1 MNTKSEQYREAR
13 YGDVTV
19 PYLLIKSKRRTYAI
33 EVSPD
38 KGVIIRV
45 PLRTS
50 EKAIAT
56 ILEERREWIV
66 THYLKMEQKREQ
78 RAKAKVGNGYTEV
91 QRQYL
96 EKRYRE
102 AAKEYIPKRVDYFVT
117 LTGGSYERITIRDQ
131 KTRWGS
137 CSGRGTLSFN
147 WKLMLAPPAI
157 LDYVVVHE
165 LCHLTHM
172 NHSRDFWQAVEL
184 VLPDYKERR
193 QWLKEHGEELQL

>member
-1 MNTKSEQYREAR
+1 MRIKSEQYREAM

-19 PYLLIKSKRRTYAI
+19 PYLLIRSQRRTYAI

-45 PLRTS
+45 PVTMS
-50 EKAIAT
+50 ERVLT
-56 ILEERREWIV
+56 NILQEREEWIV
-66 THYLKMEQKREQ
+66 SHYLKMERKKALREQ
-78 RAKAKVGNGYTEV
+78 KAEQSPYTEV
-91 QRQYL
+91 QRQYM

-102 AAKEYIPKRVDYFVT
+102 AAKEYISKRVDYYIP

-137 CSGRGTLSFN
+137 CSSQGTLSFN
-147 WKLMLAPPAI
+147 WRLMLAPPAV

-165 LCHLTHM
+165 LCHLTYM
-172 NHSRDFWQAVEL
+172 NHSREFWQAVER
-184 VLPDYKERR
+184 VMPDYKEYRR
-193 QWLKEHGEELQL
+193 WLKEHGDELHL